1 MKEIKN
7 LIPVDLTM
15 FDGNTNVTTDSGLS
29 DAMKTFYSDSL
40 IDEAKPNLV
49 HGQFGQ
55 KATIPQHK
63 GKKIEWRKYSALPK
77 ALTPLTEGVTPNGQK
92 MSLEVVT
99 CEPKQYGAFVEVSDL
114 FELTAIDA
122 GLVQATKLLGSQA
135 GRTLDTV
142 VREVLVGGTNVRY
155 AGGKTARASLGES
168 DKLTVDLI
176 RKGVRDL
183 KKMNA
188 QKINGYYVAII
199 NQDTAY
205 DLMSDAEWKYPHQ
218 YVDTKNIYDGEIGA
232 IAGCRFVETSEGK
245 IFAGAGSGGRDVY
258 ATLLIGD
265 NAYGVTELAGGG
277 LEMIVK
283 QLGSAGTADPLN
295 QRATAGFK
303 ATHGAAI
310 LSDEYMV
317 RLETASTFNDG
328 EAN

>member
-1 MKEIKN
+1 
-7 LIPVDLTM
+7 
-15 FDGNTNVTTDSGLS
+15 
-29 DAMKTFYSDSL
+29 
-40 IDEAKPNLV
+40 
-49 HGQFGQ
+49 
-55 KATIPQHK
+55 
-63 GKKIEWRKYSALPK
+63 
-77 ALTPLTEGVTPNGQK
+77 
-92 MSLEVVT
+92 
-99 CEPKQYGAFVEVSDL
+99 
-114 FELTAIDA
+114 
-122 GLVQATKLLGSQA
+122 
-135 GRTLDTV
+135 
-142 VREVLVGGTNVRY
+142 
-155 AGGKTARASLGES
+155 
-168 DKLTVDLI
+168 
-176 RKGVRDL
+176 GVRDL